1 MFVFMV
7 VTLAILKTSYLDD
20 DDDDDEENKQG
31 KKSNA
36 IEEAERLLGD
46 CEEAL
51 LEPSSPIM
59 AMQGSDRV
67 KQQYRKH

>member
-7 VTLAILKTSYLDD
+7 VTLAILKTSYL
-20 DDDDDEENKQG
+20 DDDEENKQG

-67 KQQYRKH
+67 KQQYNKH